1 MALPE
6 TSPAIPPDKQVAE
19 VPQVPEVPATVQNAG
34 VQVIPAVPKPLVNSS
49 GASLAKPIPL
59 PSDDANS
66 LNVPV
71 ADQEALTQMAKGNPS
86 DSKTWFGV
94 YWLRKIKKAL
104 HDGFQIL
111 FGGGK

>member
-6 TSPAIPPDKQVAE
+6 TSPAIPPDKQVTE
-19 VPQVPEVPATVQNAG
+19 VPQVPEVPVTVQNAG
-34 VQVIPAVPKPLVNSS
+34 VQVIPVEPKPLMNSS
-49 GASLAKPIPL
+49 GTPLDKPFPL
-59 PSDDANS
+59 PPDDTKS

-86 DSKTWFGV
+86 DSQTWFGV

-104 HDGFQIL
+104 LDGFYIF
-111 FGGGK
+111 FGKGK